1 MPLIPAAATHRLN
14 MSKIKEFSPESPI
27 ETQAKILENL
37 GRGVYKATLP
47 NGKLVHVHT
56 PADIAQEKTYQ
67 NGELVQ
73 IELKPYDFSRGRIK
87 IL

>member
-1 MPLIPAAATHRLN
+1 MPLIPVAAMHRSN
-14 MSKIKEFSPESPI
+14 MSTIKEFSPESPI
-27 ETQAKILENL
+27 ETQAEIIEHIA
-37 GRGVYKATLP
+37 RGVYKATLP
-47 NGKLVHVHT
+47 NGKLIHVHT
-56 PADIAQEKTYQ
+56 PANIAQEKCYQ

>member
-1 MPLIPAAATHRLN
+1 
-14 MSKIKEFSPESPI
+14 MSTIKEFSPESPI
-27 ETQAKILENL
+27 ETQAEIIEHL
-37 GRGVYKATLP
+37 GRGAYKATLP
-47 NGKLVHVHT
+47 NGKIVHVHT
-56 PADIAQEKTYQ
+56 PAETAREKTYQ